1 MGKITDTFGL
11 LVRTLRRFISLSFIL
26 AAMILLVRLYE
37 LVITYNFYNYPPG
50 SFSSLLIG
58 IKYDIIMYLRIS
70 AVLMIP
76 FLLLGLF
83 SQKAARVFFISAS
96 IFLVLGDMLLLKY
109 FSTAGVPLGSDLFA
123 YSIEEINQTV
133 QSSGEMNVWPFVFMA
148 LFLVY
153 MVRVFIKHVY
163 FKLKPWMLLIIS
175 AAMFAS
181 FAPIDFLKP
190 QPSDFENEFS
200 LFAATN
206 KLNFFSESVL
216 TRYVFNEQQSQQTY
230 TFKTQVTTAD
240 GSFTYL
246 DEDYPFLHNET
257 TPDVLGKYFE
267 PLETK
272 PNIVFIIVESLG
284 RAYSGEGAYLG
295 SFTPFLDSLMD
306 KSLYWENNLST
317 SGRTFEVL
325 PSTLASVPFG
335 DRGFTELAED
345 MPDHLSLISILK
357 TQANYTSSFT
367 YGGEAHFDN
376 MDIFLNRQGI
386 DKIID
391 NTNFG
396 AGYKKMPPSATSGF
410 SWGFGDK
417 EIFRRYID
425 EIKADNTASPR
436 MDVIL
441 TLAIHSPFV
450 VANQDYYISKF
461 NERLDKLALSE
472 KTKNFNRN
480 YQQQFSTVLYFDDAL
495 RYFFSEFKK
504 LPSFNNT
511 IFVITGD
518 HRMPEVP
525 ISTQLDR
532 FHVPLVIYSP
542 MIKEPAKFSSLVT
555 HFDITPSLLAMLD
568 ADSII
573 SRPKAA
579 AWIGHGLDD
588 EEDFRVANAYPL
600 MRNKNEILDYI
611 DDERMLANKVIYQV
625 YENMNIETVDE
636 PDKEKELEAKL
647 NNFLLKNKHACK
659 NNKLIPDSLKVYT
672 YKGQ

>member
-1 MGKITDTFGL
+1 MEKNTDTFGL
-11 LVRTLRRFISLSFIL
+11 LVRTLRRFVSLSFIL
-26 AAMILLVRLYE
+26 AGMILLVRLHE
-37 LVITYNFYNYPPG
+37 MVILSNYHNYPPG

-58 IKYDIIMYLRIS
+58 IKYDIILYLRVS

-83 SQKAARVFFISAS
+83 SQKAARIFFISAS
-96 IFLVLGDMLLLKY
+96 VVLVLGDMLLLKY
-109 FSTAGVPLGSDLFA
+109 FSTAGIPLGSDLFA

-133 QSSGEMNVWPFVFMA
+133 QSSGEMNVWPFIFMA
-148 LFLVY
+148 LFLAY

-163 FKLKPWMLLIIS
+163 LKLKPWMLIVIS

-181 FAPIDFLKP
+181 LAPLDILKP

-216 TRYVFNEQQSQQTY
+216 ERYVFDKQFDKQTY
-230 TFKTQVTTAD
+230 TFKTTVATAD
-240 GSFTYL
+240 GTFTYL

-257 TPDVLGKYFE
+257 TPDVLGKYLE

-272 PNIVFIIVESLG
+272 PNIVFVIVESLG
-284 RAYSGEGAYLG
+284 RAYSGKDAYLG

-317 SGRTFEVL
+317 SGRTFGVL
-325 PSTLASVPFG
+325 PSILASVPFG
-335 DRGFTELAED
+335 NRGFIELGED
-345 MPDHLSLISILK
+345 MPDHLSLMSILK
-357 TQANYTSSFT
+357 TQAGYTGSFT

-376 MDIFLNRQGI
+376 MDVFLKRQGV
-386 DKIID
+386 DRIID
-391 NTNFG
+391 NTGFG
-396 AGYKKMPPSATSGF
+396 EGYEKMPASATSGF

-417 EIFRRYID
+417 EIFRRYIE
-425 EIKADNTASPR
+425 EIKTDTANPR
-436 MDVIL
+436 VDVIL
-441 TLAIHSPFV
+441 TLAMHSPFV
-450 VANQDYYISKF
+450 VENQRYYLAKF
-461 NERLDKLALSE
+461 NERLAELKLPE
-472 KTKNFNRN
+472 KTKAFNRN
-480 YQQQFSTVLYFDDAL
+480 YEKQFSTVLYFDDAL
-495 RYFFSEFKK
+495 RYFFSEFSK

-518 HRMPEVP
+518 HRMPEIP

-542 MIKEPAKFSSLVT
+542 LLKKAAKFSSLVT
-555 HFDITPSLLAMLD
+555 HFDVTPSLLALLD
-568 ADSII
+568 GDSIF
-573 SRPKAA
+573 SRPQAA

-600 MRNKNEILDYI
+600 MRNKNEILDFI
-611 DDERMLANKVIYQV
+611 DGERMLANKVIYQI
-625 YENMNIETVDE
+625 YENMDIETVDE
-636 PDKEKELEAKL
+636 PEKEKELEAEL
-647 NNFLLKNKHACK
+647 NNFLLKNNHACK
-659 NNKLIPDSLKVYT
+659 NNKLIPDSLKVYM
-672 YKGQ
+672 YQGQ

>member
-1 MGKITDTFGL
+1 MGKITDIFGL

-26 AAMILLVRLYE
+26 AVMFLLVRLHE
-37 LVITYNFYNYPPG
+37 MVILSNYHNYPPG
-50 SFSSLLIG
+50 SFSTLLFG
-58 IKYDIIMYLRIS
+58 IKYDIILYLRVS

-83 SQKAARVFFISAS
+83 SQRAARVFFISAS
-96 IFLVLGDMLLLKY
+96 VLLVLGDMLLLKY
-109 FSTAGVPLGSDLFA
+109 FSAAGVPLGADLFA
-123 YSIEEINQTV
+123 YSIDEITQTV
-133 QSSGEMNVWPFVFMA
+133 QSSGEMNVWPFIFMT

-163 FKLKPWMLLIIS
+163 YKLKPWMLFIIS
-175 AAMFAS
+175 AAMFLS
-181 FAPIDFLKP
+181 LAPLGFLKP

-200 LFAATN
+200 LYAATN

-216 TRYVFNEQQSQQTY
+216 KRYVFNEQMDKQTY
-230 TFKTQVTTAD
+230 TFKTNVASVD

-246 DEDYPFLHNET
+246 DEDYPFLHQET

-284 RAYSGEGAYLG
+284 RAYSGEDAYLG

-306 KSLYWENNLST
+306 KSLYWENSLST
-317 SGRTFEVL
+317 SGRTFAVL
-325 PSTLASVPFG
+325 PSTLASLPFG
-335 DRGFTELAED
+335 DRGFNELGED
-345 MPDHLSLISILK
+345 MPDHLSLMSILK
-357 TQANYTSSFT
+357 TQADYTSSFT

-376 MDIFLNRQGI
+376 MDVFLKRQGI

-391 NTNFG
+391 NTGFG
-396 AGYKKMPPSATSGF
+396 AGYEKMPASSSGF

-425 EIKADNTASPR
+425 QMKADTASAR

-441 TLAIHSPFV
+441 TLAMHSPFV
-450 VANQDYYISKF
+450 VENQEYYLSKF
-461 NERLDKLALSE
+461 NERMEELKLPE
-472 KTKNFNRN
+472 KTEAFNRH
-480 YQQQFSTVLYFDDAL
+480 YEKQFSTVLYFDDAL
-495 RYFFSEFKK
+495 RYFFSEFRK

-518 HRMPEVP
+518 HRMPEIP

-542 MIKEPAKFSSLVT
+542 MINKPAKFSSLVT
-555 HFDITPSLLAMLD
+555 HFDITPSLLALLD

-588 EEDFRVANAYPL
+588 EEEFRVANSYPL

-611 DDERMLANKVIYQV
+611 DGERMLANKEIYQI
-625 YENMNIETVDE
+625 YENMDIETVNE
-636 PDKEKELEAKL
+636 PDQEKELEAEL
-647 NNFLLKNKHACK
+647 NNFLLKNDYACK

-672 YKGQ
+672 YRGQ

>member
-11 LVRTLRRFISLSFIL
+11 LVRTLRRLISLSFIL

-216 TRYVFNEQQSQQTY
+216 TRYVFNKQQSQQTY

-417 EIFRRYID
+417 EIFRRYIN

-461 NERLDKLALSE
+461 NERLEKLELSE

-495 RYFFSEFKK
+495 RYFFSEFQK

-542 MIKEPAKFSSLVT
+542 MIKKPAKFSSLVT

-588 EEDFRVANAYPL
+588 KEDFRVANAYPL

>member
-267 PLETK
+267 PLETN

-461 NERLDKLALSE
+461 NERLEKLELSE

-542 MIKEPAKFSSLVT
+542 MIKKPAKFSSLVT

-588 EEDFRVANAYPL
+588 EVDFRVANAYPL

>member
-1 MGKITDTFGL
+1 MGKITDTLGL

-26 AAMILLVRLYE
+26 AVMILIVRLHE
-37 LVITYNFYNYPPG
+37 IVILSNYHSYPPG
-50 SFSSLLIG
+50 SFNSLLIG
-58 IKYDIIMYLRIS
+58 IKYDIILYLRVS

-96 IFLVLGDMLLLKY
+96 VFLVLGDMLLLKY
-109 FSTAGVPLGSDLFA
+109 FSTAGVPLGADLFA

-133 QSSGEMNVWPFVFMA
+133 QSSGEMNVWPFIFMA

-153 MVRVFIKHVY
+153 MVRVLIKHVY
-163 FKLKPWMLLIIS
+163 YKLKPWMLFIIS

-181 FAPIDFLKP
+181 LAPFGFLKP

-200 LFAATN
+200 LYAATN

-216 TRYVFNEQQSQQTY
+216 TRYVFNEPLDQQTY
-230 TFKTQVTTAD
+230 TFKPNVATAD

-246 DEDYPFLHNET
+246 DEDYPFLHKET

-267 PLETK
+267 PLESR

-335 DRGFTELAED
+335 DRGFTELGEE
-345 MPDHLSLISILK
+345 MPDHLSLLSILK

-376 MDIFLNRQGI
+376 MDVFLKRQGI

-396 AGYKKMPPSATSGF
+396 AGYEKMPPSATSGF
-410 SWGFGDK
+410 SWGFGDR

-436 MDVIL
+436 MDILL
-441 TLAIHSPFV
+441 TLSIHSPFV
-450 VANQDYYISKF
+450 VANQEYYLSKF
-461 NERLDKLALSE
+461 NERLEKLELSE

-495 RYFFSEFKK
+495 RYFFSEFRK

-542 MIKEPAKFSSLVT
+542 MIKKPAKFSSLVT

-579 AWIGHGLDD
+579 AWIGHGLDN

-600 MRNKNEILDYI
+600 MRNKNEILDFI
-611 DDERMLANKVIYQV
+611 DGERMLANKVIYQV
-625 YENMNIETVDE
+625 YENMDIETVDE
-636 PDKEKELEAKL
+636 PDREKELEAKL
-647 NNFLLKNKHACK
+647 NNFLLKNNHAIK

-672 YKGQ
+672 YKEQ

>member
-1 MGKITDTFGL
+1 MGKITDIFGL

-26 AAMILLVRLYE
+26 AVMILLVRLHE
-37 LVITYNFYNYPPG
+37 MVILSNYHNYPPG
-50 SFSSLLIG
+50 SFSTLLFG
-58 IKYDIIMYLRIS
+58 IKYDIILYLRVS

-83 SQKAARVFFISAS
+83 SQKTARVFFISAS
-96 IFLVLGDMLLLKY
+96 VLLVLGDMLLLKY
-109 FSTAGVPLGSDLFA
+109 FSAAGVPLGADLFG
-123 YSIEEINQTV
+123 YSIEEITQTV
-133 QSSGEMNVWPFVFMA
+133 QSSGEMNVWPFIFMA

-153 MVRVFIKHVY
+153 MVRVIIKHVY
-163 FKLKPWMLLIIS
+163 YKLKPWMLLLIS

-181 FAPIDFLKP
+181 LAPFGFLKP
-190 QPSDFENEFS
+190 QPSDFVNEFS

-216 TRYVFNEQQSQQTY
+216 KRYVFNEQIDKQSY
-230 TFKTQVTTAD
+230 TFKTNVATAD

-246 DEDYPFLHNET
+246 DEDYPFLHQET

-267 PLETK
+267 PLKTK
-272 PNIVFIIVESLG
+272 PNIVFVIVESLG
-284 RAYSGEGAYLG
+284 RAYSGKDAYLG

-306 KSLYWENNLST
+306 RSLYWENSLST
-317 SGRTFEVL
+317 SGRTFGVL

-335 DRGFTELAED
+335 DRGFTELGDD
-345 MPDHLSLISILK
+345 MPDHLSLMSILK
-357 TQANYTSSFT
+357 TQAGYSSSFT

-376 MDIFLNRQGI
+376 MDIFLKRQGI

-391 NTNFG
+391 NTGFG
-396 AGYKKMPPSATSGF
+396 EDYEKMPASASGF

-425 EIKADNTASPR
+425 EVKTDTASPR

-441 TLAIHSPFV
+441 TLAMHSPFEV
-450 VANQDYYISKF
+450 ENQEYYLSKF
-461 NERLDKLALSE
+461 NERLAELKLPG
-472 KTKNFNRN
+472 KTEAFNRN
-480 YQQQFSTVLYFDDAL
+480 YEKQFSTVLYFDDAL
-495 RYFFSEFKK
+495 RYFFNEFSK

-518 HRMPEVP
+518 HRMPEIP

-542 MIKEPAKFSSLVT
+542 MLKETAKFSSVVT
-555 HFDITPSLLAMLD
+555 HFDITPSLLALLD

-588 EEDFRVANAYPL
+588 EEDFRVGNAYPL

-611 DDERMLANKVIYQV
+611 DGEHMLANKEIYQV
-625 YENMNIETVDE
+625 YENMDIETVNE
-636 PDKEKELEAKL
+636 PDKEKELEAEL
-647 NNFLLKNKHACK
+647 TNFLLKNNHACK

-672 YKGQ
+672 YHGQ

>member
-267 PLETK
+267 PLETN

-396 AGYKKMPPSATSGF
+396 TGYKKMPPSATSGF

-436 MDVIL
+436 MDIIL

-461 NERLDKLALSE
+461 NERLEKLELSE

-659 NNKLIPDSLKVYT
+659 NNKLIPDSLKIYT

>member
-216 TRYVFNEQQSQQTY
+216 TRYVFNEKQSQQTY

-461 NERLDKLALSE
+461 NERLEKLELSE

>member
-1 MGKITDTFGL
+1 MGKITNILGL

-26 AAMILLVRLYE
+26 AGIILFVRLYE
-37 LVITYNFYNYPPG
+37 MIITSNYYNYPPG

-58 IKYDIIMYLRIS
+58 IKYDIILYLRVS
-70 AVLMIP
+70 AVLMVP

-96 IFLVLGDMLLLKY
+96 VFLVLGDMLLLKY

-246 DEDYPFLHNET
+246 DEDYPFLHKET

-284 RAYSGEGAYLG
+284 RAYSGEDAYLG

-335 DRGFTELAED
+335 DRGFTELGED

-376 MDIFLNRQGI
+376 MDIFLKRQGL

-396 AGYKKMPPSATSGF
+396 TGYKKMPPSSTSGF

-425 EIKADNTASPR
+425 EIKADTASPR
-436 MDVIL
+436 MDIIL

-450 VANQDYYISKF
+450 VANQEYYISKF
-461 NERLDKLALSE
+461 NERLEELELSE

-495 RYFFSEFKK
+495 RYFFSEFRK

-542 MIKEPAKFSSLVT
+542 MIKKPAKFSSLVT

-588 EEDFRVANAYPL
+588 EEDFRVANDYPL
-600 MRNKNEILDYI
+600 MRNKNEILDFI
-611 DDERMLANKVIYQV
+611 DGERMLANKVIYQV

-636 PDKEKELEAKL
+636 PDREKELEAKL
-647 NNFLLKNKHACK
+647 NNFLLKNNHAIK

>member
-11 LVRTLRRFISLSFIL
+11 LLRTLRRFISLSFIL

-58 IKYDIIMYLRIS
+58 VKYDIIMYLRIS

-153 MVRVFIKHVY
+153 MVRFFIKHVY

-175 AAMFAS
+175 ATMFAS

-396 AGYKKMPPSATSGF
+396 TGYKKMPPSATSGF

-461 NERLDKLALSE
+461 NERLEKLELSE

-542 MIKEPAKFSSLVT
+542 MIKKPAKFSSLVT

>member
-335 DRGFTELAED
+335 DRGFTELAEN

-461 NERLDKLALSE
+461 NERLEKLELSE

-542 MIKEPAKFSSLVT
+542 MIKKPAKFSSLVT

-659 NNKLIPDSLKVYT
+659 NNKLISDSLKVYT

>member
-267 PLETK
+267 PLETN

-284 RAYSGEGAYLG
+284 RAYSGKGAYLG

-425 EIKADNTASPR
+425 EIKADNTANPR

-461 NERLDKLALSE
+461 NERLEKLELSE

-542 MIKEPAKFSSLVT
+542 MIKKPAKFSSLVT

>member
-1 MGKITDTFGL
+1 MGKITDTLGL

-26 AAMILLVRLYE
+26 AGIILFVRLYE
-37 LVITYNFYNYPPG
+37 MVITSNYYSYPPG
-50 SFSSLLIG
+50 SFSSLLLG
-58 IKYDIIMYLRIS
+58 IKYDIILYLRVS

-96 IFLVLGDMLLLKY
+96 VFLVLGDMLLLKY
-109 FSTAGVPLGSDLFA
+109 FSTAGVPLGADLFA

-133 QSSGEMNVWPFVFMA
+133 QSSGEMNVWPFIFMA

-153 MVRVFIKHVY
+153 IVRVFIKHVY
-163 FKLKPWMLLIIS
+163 YKLKPWTLLIIS
-175 AAMFAS
+175 AVMFTS
-181 FAPIDFLKP
+181 LAPLGFLKP

-200 LFAATN
+200 LYAATN

-216 TRYVFNEQQSQQTY
+216 KRYVFNEQLDNQTY
-230 TFKTQVTTAD
+230 TFKTKVATAD

-284 RAYSGEGAYLG
+284 RAYSGESAYLG

-335 DRGFTELAED
+335 DRGFTELGED

-357 TQANYTSSFT
+357 TQANYTSSFI

-376 MDIFLNRQGI
+376 MDIFLKRQGI

-396 AGYKKMPPSATSGF
+396 TGYKKMPPSATSGF
-410 SWGFGDK
+410 SWGFGDN

-425 EIKADNTASPR
+425 EIKADTASPR
-436 MDVIL
+436 MDIIL

-450 VANQDYYISKF
+450 VANQEYYISKF
-461 NERLDKLALSE
+461 NERLEELELSE

-495 RYFFSEFKK
+495 RYFFSEFRK

-542 MIKEPAKFSSLVT
+542 MIKKPAKFSSVVT

-588 EEDFRVANAYPL
+588 TEDFRVANAYPL
-600 MRNKNEILDYI
+600 MRNKNEILDFI
-611 DDERMLANKVIYQV
+611 DGERMLANKVIYQV

-636 PDKEKELEAKL
+636 PDREKELETKL
-647 NNFLLKNKHACK
+647 NNFLLKNNHAIK

-672 YKGQ
+672 YRGQ

>member
-206 KLNFFSESVL
+206 KLNFFSESIL

-396 AGYKKMPPSATSGF
+396 TGYKKMPPSATSGF

-450 VANQDYYISKF
+450 VANQNYYISKF
-461 NERLDKLALSE
+461 NERLEKLELSE

-542 MIKEPAKFSSLVT
+542 MIKKPAKFSSLVT

>member
-1 MGKITDTFGL
+1 MGKFNDTVNL

-26 AAMILLVRLYE
+26 AGMILLVRLYE
-37 LVITYNFYNYPPG
+37 LVITSNYYNYPPG

-58 IKYDIIMYLRIS
+58 IKYDIILYLRVS

-76 FLLLGLF
+76 YLLLGLL
-83 SQKAARVFFISAS
+83 SQKLARNFFIAAAV
-96 IFLVLGDMLLLKY
+96 FLVLGDMLLLKY
-109 FSTAGVPLGSDLFA
+109 FSSAGVPLGADLFA
-123 YSIEEINQTV
+123 YSVEEINQTV
-133 QSSGEMNVWPFVFMA
+133 QSSGEMNVWPFIFMA
-148 LFLVY
+148 LFLGY
-153 MVRVFIKHVY
+153 MVRVFVKHVY
-163 FKLKPWMLLIIS
+163 YKLKPWMLFSIS
-175 AAMFAS
+175 AIMFAS
-181 FAPIDFLKP
+181 FAPLDILKP
-190 QPSDFENEFS
+190 QPANFENEFA

-216 TRYVFNEQQSQQTY
+216 KRYVFDEKLENQTY
-230 TFKTQVTTAD
+230 TFKTKVTVGD

-267 PLETK
+267 RSETK

-306 KSLYWENNLST
+306 ESLYWENNLST

-335 DRGFTELAED
+335 VRGFTELGEE
-345 MPDHLSLISILK
+345 MPDHVSLMSLLK
-357 TQANYTSSFT
+357 TQAGYTSSFT

-376 MDIFLNRQGI
+376 MDVFLERQGI

-396 AGYKKMPPSATSGF
+396 DGYEKMPASASGF

-425 EIKADNTASPR
+425 EIKTGTAGPR

-441 TLAIHSPFV
+441 TLAMHSPFV
-450 VANQDYYISKF
+450 IANQEYYISKF
-461 NERLDKLALSE
+461 NERVEELKLSE
-472 KTKNFNRN
+472 KTEAFNRN
-480 YQQQFSTVLYFDDAL
+480 YEKQLSTVLYFDDAL
-495 RYFFSEFKK
+495 KYFFSEFRK

-518 HRMPEVP
+518 HRMPEIP

-532 FHVPLVIYSP
+532 FHVPLVVYSP
-542 MIKEPAKFSSLVT
+542 MLKKPEKFSSLVT
-555 HFDITPSLLAMLD
+555 HFDITPSLVAMLD

-573 SRPKAA
+573 SRPKVA

-588 EEDFRVANAYPL
+588 GKDFRNANAYPL
-600 MRNKNEILDYI
+600 MRNKNEILDFV
-611 DDERMLANKVIYQV
+611 DGERMLANNAIYEI

-636 PDKEKELEAKL
+636 PEKEKELKTQL
-647 NNFLLKNKHACK
+647 NNFLLKNNHACK
-659 NNKLIPDSLKVYT
+659 NNKLIPDSLKIYT
-672 YKGQ
+672 FPGN

>member
-58 IKYDIIMYLRIS
+58 VKYDIIMYLRIS

-267 PLETK
+267 PLESK

-357 TQANYTSSFT
+357 TQGNYTSSFT

-396 AGYKKMPPSATSGF
+396 TGYKKMPPSATSGF

-436 MDVIL
+436 MDIIL

-461 NERLDKLALSE
+461 NERLEKLELSE

>member
-425 EIKADNTASPR
+425 EIKADNTVNPR

-461 NERLDKLALSE
+461 NERLEKLELSE

-542 MIKEPAKFSSLVT
+542 MIKKPAKFSSLVT

-588 EEDFRVANAYPL
+588 KEDFRVANTYPL

>member
-335 DRGFTELAED
+335 DRGFTELAEN

-436 MDVIL
+436 MDIIL

-461 NERLDKLALSE
+461 NERLEKLELSE

-495 RYFFSEFKK
+495 RYFFSEFQK

-542 MIKEPAKFSSLVT
+542 MIKKPAKFSSLVT

>member
-37 LVITYNFYNYPPG
+37 LVITYNFYSYPPG

-284 RAYSGEGAYLG
+284 RAYSGKGAYLG

-357 TQANYTSSFT
+357 TQGNYTSSFT

-396 AGYKKMPPSATSGF
+396 TGYKKMPPSATSGF

-436 MDVIL
+436 MDIIL

-450 VANQDYYISKF
+450 VANQEYYISKF
-461 NERLDKLALSE
+461 NERLEELELSE

-495 RYFFSEFKK
+495 RYFFSEFRK

-542 MIKEPAKFSSLVT
+542 MIKKPTKFSSLVT

-588 EEDFRVANAYPL
+588 EEDFRVANDYPL
-600 MRNKNEILDYI
+600 MRNKNEILDFI

-659 NNKLIPDSLKVYT
+659 NNKLIPDSLKIYT

>member
-425 EIKADNTASPR
+425 EIKADNTVNPR

-461 NERLDKLALSE
+461 NKRLDKLELSE

-588 EEDFRVANAYPL
+588 KEDFRVANAYPL

>member
-1 MGKITDTFGL
+1 MGKFTDTLGL
-11 LVRTLRRFISLSFIL
+11 LVRTLRRFISLSLIL
-26 AAMILLVRLYE
+26 AGMILLVRLYE
-37 LVITYNFYNYPPG
+37 LVITSNYYNYPPG

-58 IKYDIIMYLRIS
+58 IKYDIILYLRIS

-96 IFLVLGDMLLLKY
+96 VFLVLGDMLLLKY
-109 FSTAGVPLGSDLFA
+109 FSTAGVPLGADLFA

-133 QSSGEMNVWPFVFMA
+133 QSSGEMNVWPFIFMA

-163 FKLKPWMLLIIS
+163 YKLKPWMLFIIS
-175 AAMFAS
+175 AAMFTS
-181 FAPIDFLKP
+181 LAPLDFLKP

-216 TRYVFNEQQSQQTY
+216 KRYVFNEQLDMQAY
-230 TFKTQVTTAD
+230 TFKTKVATAD

-246 DEDYPFLHNET
+246 NEDYPFLHNET
-257 TPDVLGKYFE
+257 TPNVLGKYFE
-267 PLETK
+267 PIETK

-284 RAYSGEGAYLG
+284 RAYSGEDAYLG

-335 DRGFTELAED
+335 DRGFAELGED
-345 MPDHLSLISILK
+345 MPDHLSLISILE

-376 MDIFLNRQGI
+376 MDIFLKRQGI

-391 NTNFG
+391 NTVFG
-396 AGYKKMPPSATSGF
+396 TGYEKMPASASGF

-425 EIKADNTASPR
+425 EVKADTASPR

-441 TLAIHSPFV
+441 TLAMHSPFV
-450 VANQDYYISKF
+450 VANQEYYLSKF
-461 NERLDKLALSE
+461 NERMTELKLPE
-472 KTKNFNRN
+472 KTEAFNRH
-480 YQQQFSTVLYFDDAL
+480 YEKQFSTVLYFDDAL
-495 RYFFSEFKK
+495 RYFFTEFRK

-518 HRMPEVP
+518 HRMPEIP

-542 MIKEPAKFSSLVT
+542 MLKKTAKFSSVVT
-555 HFDITPSLLAMLD
+555 HFDITPSLLALLD

-588 EEDFRVANAYPL
+588 EEDFRVENSYPL
-600 MRNKNEILDYI
+600 MRNKNEILDFI
-611 DDERMLANKVIYQV
+611 DGERMLANKVIYQV
-625 YENMNIETVDE
+625 YENMDIETVDE
-636 PDKEKELEAKL
+636 PDQEEVLEAEL
-647 NNFLLKNKHACK
+647 YNFLLKNDHACK

-672 YKGQ
+672 YREQ

>member
-37 LVITYNFYNYPPG
+37 LVITYNFYSYPPG

-267 PLETK
+267 PLETN

-284 RAYSGEGAYLG
+284 RAYSGEDAYLG

-461 NERLDKLALSE
+461 NERLEKLELSE

-495 RYFFSEFKK
+495 RYFFSEFQK

-542 MIKEPAKFSSLVT
+542 MIKKPAKFSSLVT

-588 EEDFRVANAYPL
+588 KEDFRVANAYPL

-659 NNKLIPDSLKVYT
+659 NNKLIPDSLKIYT

>member
-37 LVITYNFYNYPPG
+37 LVITYNFYSYPPG

-163 FKLKPWMLLIIS
+163 FKLKPWILLIIS

-425 EIKADNTASPR
+425 EIKADNTANPR

-461 NERLDKLALSE
+461 NERLEKLELSE

-542 MIKEPAKFSSLVT
+542 MIKKPAKFSSLVT

-588 EEDFRVANAYPL
+588 KEDFRVANAYPL